1 MEDNMNNN
9 PISARNVR
17 RSAGAKRVAALWTVA
32 ICLLGVGWA
41 TVATS
46 GSVPKTSAS
55 AAQTAPTVANSA
67 LDAGRESL
75 HGSTLAELTTQFWR
89 WLYSIPLGVNPVI
102 DTSGA
107 NCGINQEGDVWFLA
121 GPAGTF
127 TETCTI
133 PAGKLIVSGVN
144 EFLDDYPCPSSIPQ
158 QPAPGQSLEN
168 FLMNDARMVIDGV
181 THPAAQLDGRSLTV
195 RRIKTR
201 LFSFTAAASLATFD
215 ICVTG
220 SPQLA
225 VSDGYFVFIEP
236 LPRGEH
242 VLVLTSV
249 NPDGSNNLGTVHL
262 KIQ

>member
-1 MEDNMNNN
+1 MNDN
-9 PISARNVR
+9 PISACNVHG
-17 RSAGAKRVAALWTVA
+17 SAGAKRVRALWTVA
-32 ICLLGVGWA
+32 ICLLGIGWA

-46 GSVPKTSAS
+46 GSAPKTPAF
-55 AAQTAPTVANSA
+55 AAQTESTAATRA
-67 LDAGRESL
+67 LDDGQETL
-75 HGSTLAELTTQFWR
+75 GGSTLAELTTQFWR

-102 DTSGA
+102 DTSGV

-144 EFLDDYPCPSSIPQ
+144 EFLDDYPCPPSIPQ

-168 FLMNDARMVIDGV
+168 FLMNDAASVIDGV

-201 LFSFTAAASLATFD
+201 LFSFTAAASLAAFD

-225 VSDGYFVFIEP
+225 VSDGYFVFIKP

-242 VLVLTSV
+242 LLVLTSV

>member
-1 MEDNMNNN
+1 MNSN
-9 PISARNVR
+9 PISFSACNVH

-32 ICLLGVGWA
+32 ICLLGLGWA

-46 GSVPKTSAS
+46 GSVPKPSAL
-55 AAQTAPTVANSA
+55 AAQTAPAGATPA
-67 LDAGRESL
+67 LDAGHEML
-75 HGSTLAELTTQFWR
+75 GGSTLAALTIQFWR
-89 WLYSIPLGVNPVI
+89 WFYSIPLGVNPVT
-102 DTSGA
+102 DTSGV

-121 GPAGTF
+121 GPGGIF

-133 PAGKLIVSGVN
+133 PAGKTIVSGVN

-168 FLMNDARMVIDGV
+168 FLLNDAATFIDPI
-181 THPAAQLDGRSLTV
+181 TQPAAKLDGRPLTV
-195 RRIKTR
+195 KRVKTQ
-201 LFSFTAAASLATFD
+201 LFSFTAPASLVAFD

-225 VSDGYFVFIEP
+225 VSDGYFVVIKP

-249 NPDGSNNLGTVHL
+249 NADGSQNMGTVHVN
-262 KIQ
+262 IQ

>member
-1 MEDNMNNN
+1 
-9 PISARNVR
+9 
-17 RSAGAKRVAALWTVA
+17 
-32 ICLLGVGWA
+32 
-41 TVATS
+41 
-46 GSVPKTSAS
+46 
-55 AAQTAPTVANSA
+55 
-67 LDAGRESL
+67 
-75 HGSTLAELTTQFWR
+75 
-89 WLYSIPLGVNPVI
+89 
-102 DTSGA
+102 
-107 NCGINQEGDVWFLA
+107 
-121 GPAGTF
+121 
-127 TETCTI
+127 
-133 PAGKLIVSGVN
+133 
-144 EFLDDYPCPSSIPQ
+144 
-158 QPAPGQSLEN
+158 
-168 FLMNDARMVIDGV
+168 MNDAGMVIDGV

-262 KIQ
+262 RIQ